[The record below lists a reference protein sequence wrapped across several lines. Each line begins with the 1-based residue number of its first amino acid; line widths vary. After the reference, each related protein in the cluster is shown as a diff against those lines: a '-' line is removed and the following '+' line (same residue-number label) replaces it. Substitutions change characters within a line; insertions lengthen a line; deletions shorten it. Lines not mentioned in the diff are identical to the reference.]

1 MKIIATFMF
10 ILSGTFVMAQ
20 NFYIAHRGASYD
32 APENTAASAK
42 LAWEVGADAV
52 EIDIYLA
59 SDNRIV
65 VIHDKDTRR
74 ICGGKNLAVKTT
86 PSLLLRELD
95 AGSWK
100 DPKYKGEKIPY
111 FEEILATV
119 PEGKNLVVEIKC
131 GSEVIPHLERILAK
145 SNKKDQVIF
154 ISFGWDTI
162 LDVKKKFPDNKA
174 YWLSGNKQA
183 AVKKLEQV
191 AKNGLEGIN
200 MQYSAIDEELFS
212 MAKKLNLEVLAWT
225 VDDPDEARRLNAI
238 GVTHLTTNRPD
249 WLKKQLTAGG
259 R

>member
-1 MKIIATFMF
+1 MF
-10 ILSGTFVMAQ
+10 ILTGTLVMAQ

-32 APENTAASAK
+32 APENTVASAK
-42 LAWEVGADAV
+42 LAWAVGADAV

-59 SDNRIV
+59 ADNRIM

-74 ICGGKNLAVKTT
+74 TCGGKNLAVKTT

-95 AGSWK
+95 AGNWK

-111 FEEILATV
+111 LEEILATV
-119 PEGKNLVVEIKC
+119 PEGKILVVEIKC
-131 GSEVIPHLERILAK
+131 GSEVIPHLERILSK
-145 SNKKDQVIF
+145 SDKKDRIIF

-162 LDVKKKFPDNKA
+162 LDVKKKFPENKA
-174 YWLSGNKQA
+174 YWLAGTKQA
-183 AVKKLEQV
+183 AVKKLELV
-191 AKNGLEGIN
+191 AENGLEGIN

-212 MAKKLNLEVLAWT
+212 LAKKLNLEVLAWT

-249 WLKKQLTAGG
+249 WLKKQLSAGS